1 MRGSLCF
8 PTRNEGKMLVMGT
21 SRATLLLA
29 SLCAVTAAAC
39 GDSPPGKTYFESK
52 IQPILNDSCLRGTS
66 GCHAINTDSPYNF
79 AAGNLDVSS
88 FEAIQKRRDVLAP
101 FGPYPEALLLIKAV
115 GPKQLKLQYGYQAD
129 GTTPRFL
136 DIDVQ
141 HSGGGTRIDVGSEA
155 YFTLKSWLDNGAT
168 ENGLKPP
175 TPARPGDGACS
186 TSVPPGF
193 TKAGFVNTPQ
203 KTQFFDAFVQI
214 VQPVLDRHGCTAGNC
229 HGAPQSD
236 FYITCGTDDDQKA
249 FNFSQAWSFVNSP
262 VDDSQLLKIPLAV
275 AAGGHGHTGG
285 DQFSDADDTDYKAVR
300 SWASGVGLLDFA
312 GGDPVKQFFK
322 DNVQPILLQRGCAFQ
337 GCHSPQ
343 AANDFKLR
351 SGTQGFF
358 SAVALQKNYD
368 LLKHEFMAMEFADA
382 RRSRAVAK
390 PILEDDPR
398 IANQV
403 GGMVHRGG
411 AVLENQDG
419 PTGTGAQPA
428 ACGAFN
434 PATSSPFCTIQEWV
448 TRERAAMP
456 GEVTDLTMGQ
466 QLGIVY
472 VKRTAAPT
480 AGRLEFDTF
489 QGNSDLMRAN
499 STLGVGGSLGT
510 AGAETSLLDN
520 CGGALAAGTAD
531 VQSPEVSPDGTRIV
545 FAARESAADT
555 LGLWIVDVQGNTCVR
570 LTPSV
575 AGVHNFDPVF
585 SPDGLDIV
593 FASTRGASGPTK
605 SRRRFLPQSDLWRV
619 TLSGPM
625 AIDGNSFEQMTVLSN
640 SEIGPAF
647 MREGRMTMVT
657 EKTSDGFYQLSGRR
671 INWDLT
677 DYHPL
682 LAQRKESP
690 YVDGDIAATKMS
702 IGYSS
707 ATDVR
712 EGSDG
717 NFLMILSDVNQTTG
731 APMTPGAQG
740 ALATFN
746 RSIGPFE
753 AGRNDDGFL
762 KSVRILDGALVYRNP
777 VTAPDGTILVTKNFD
792 LGSFNPRTL
801 AFTPLFGTAGVRVD
815 AQLIMKIPPRVLYK
829 NRRQLVFG
837 GNDGFE
843 AGKALVHIPDAPMLF
858 TLLTGNLRRGHPV
871 DAFRSARYMKVEL
884 EAPCPASG
892 CSANTNGIFQQR
904 TDLGTFPLE
913 EDGSIR
919 VVLPAQKGLIFSL
932 EDGDHK
938 TVVKMTEEHQLGPG
952 EVVSMGVVESLFDV
966 VCAGC
971 HGSISGSELDVGVS
985 ADALTGA
992 SKSMSANKTPYNN

>member
-1 MRGSLCF
+1 MEMR
-8 PTRNEGKMLVMGT
+8 
-21 SRATLLLA
+21 RATLLLA
-29 SLCAVTAAAC
+29 SLCALSAAAC
-39 GDSPPGKTYFESK
+39 GDSPPGKTYFERS
-52 IQPILNDSCLRGTS
+52 IQPILNDSCVRGTS
-66 GCHAINTDSPYNF
+66 GCHDAKNSDSQYNF
-79 AAGNLDVSS
+79 AAGNLDLTS
-88 FEAIQKRRDVLAP
+88 FENVQKRRDALGA
-101 FGPYPEALLLIKAV
+101 FGAYPESLLLIKAV
-115 GPKQLKLQYGYQAD
+115 GPKQLKLQYGYLPD
-129 GTTPRFL
+129 GITPRFL

-141 HSGGGTRIDVGSEA
+141 HSGGGSRIDIGSDA
-155 YFTLKSWLDNGAT
+155 YFTLKNWLDNGAT

-175 TPARPGDGACS
+175 TPARPGEGACS

-193 TKAGFVNTPQ
+193 TKAAFVNTPQ
-203 KTQFFDAFVQI
+203 KTMFFDAFVSA
-214 VQPVLDRHGCTAGNC
+214 VQPVLDRHSCNAGNC

-236 FYITCGTDDDQKA
+236 FYITCGTDDDQRA

-262 VDDSQLLKIPLAV
+262 VDDSQILKIPLAV
-275 AAGGHGHTGG
+275 ASGGHGHTGG
-285 DQFSDADDTDYKAVR
+285 DQFADTDADDYKALR
-300 SWASGVGLLDFA
+300 TWASGVGVLDFA

-322 DNVQPILLQRGCAFQ
+322 DNVQPILLRRGCSFQ

-358 SAVALQKNYD
+358 SAVALQKNYE
-368 LLKHEFMAMEFADA
+368 LLKGEFMAMEFSDA

-419 PTGTGAQPA
+419 PNGPGAQPA

-434 PATSSPFCTIQEWV
+434 AATSSPFCTIQEWV

-456 GEVTDLTMGQ
+456 GQVTDMAMGQ

-489 QGNSDLMRAN
+489 QGNADLMKAT
-499 STLGVGGSLGT
+499 STLGVGSSLGT
-510 AGAETSLLDN
+510 AGAETSLLNN

-531 VQSPEVSPDGTRIV
+531 VQAPDVAPDGNRIV

-555 LGLWIVDVQGNTCVR
+555 LGVWIVDAQGNNCTR
-570 LTPSV
+570 LTPST
-575 AGVHNFDPVF
+575 GGIHNFDPVF
-585 SPDGLDIV
+585 SPDGVAIV
-593 FASTRGASGPTK
+593 FASTRGKAGPTK
-605 SRRRFLPQSDLWRV
+605 SRKRFLPQSDLWRV
-619 TLSGPM
+619 SLSGQFSIN
-625 AIDGNSFEQMTVLSN
+625 ASSFEQMTVLSN
-640 SEIGPAF
+640 SEVGPSF
-647 MREGRMTMVT
+647 MKEGRMTMTT
-657 EKTSDGFYQLSGRR
+657 EKASDGFYQLSGRR
-671 INWDLT
+671 MNWDLT

-690 YVDGDIAATKMS
+690 YVDGDIAAKKTS

-712 EGSDG
+712 EGADG
-717 NFLMILSDVNQTTG
+717 NFMMILSDVNQATG

-746 RSIGPFE
+746 RSVGTFE
-753 AGRNDDGFL
+753 TGRGDDGFL
-762 KSVRILDGALVYRNP
+762 SSVRILDAAQVYRKP
-777 VTAPDGTILVTKNFD
+777 STAPDGTILVTKNFD
-792 LGSFNPRTL
+792 LGTFNPRTL
-801 AFTPLFGTAGVRVD
+801 AFAPLFGTAGVRVD
-815 AQLIMKIPPRVLYK
+815 AKLIMKMPLRVLYK

-837 GNDGFE
+837 GSATTADTQH
-843 AGKALVHIPDAPMLF
+843 AMLHMPDAPMVF

-871 DAFRSARYMKVEL
+871 DAFRKARFLHVMTED
-884 EAPCPASG
+884 PCPAN
-892 CSANTNGIFQQR
+892 CSANVNGIFQSR
-904 TDLGTFPLE
+904 KEIGTFALQ

-919 VVLPAQKGLIFSL
+919 VILPAQQGVIL
-932 EDGDHK
+932 ELLDGDK
-938 TVVKMTEEHQLGPG
+938 KPVVTMSEEHQLGPG
-952 EVVSMGVVESLFDV
+952 ESVSMGVSEKLFDV

-971 HGSISGSELDVGVS
+971 HGSVSGSELDIGVS

-992 SKSMSANKTPYNN
+992 SKSMAADQNPLQP